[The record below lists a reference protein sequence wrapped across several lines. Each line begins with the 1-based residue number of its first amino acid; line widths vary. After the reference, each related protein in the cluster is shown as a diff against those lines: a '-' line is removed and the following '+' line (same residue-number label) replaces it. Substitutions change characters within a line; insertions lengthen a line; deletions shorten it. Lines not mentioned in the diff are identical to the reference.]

1 MKDLPIDRII
11 PEEYHCKSKL
21 CEFWSGWWNFMGNWN
36 EPMPF
41 PEHRRKQAEESWL
54 PPIIWWQIF
63 RNPLH
68 NFCHYWIGITPLG
81 PRYCWILPEAA
92 GWVRT
97 TNPQKGP
104 WQYSYWS
111 KPNSWF
117 KLPFLNFDNDNWQF
131 YIGWLSRGNFGMALR
146 KKEK

>member
-1 MKDLPIDRII
+1 MKDLPIDRVI
-11 PEEYHCKSKL
+11 PEEYHCKGKF
-21 CEFWSGWWNFMGNWN
+21 CEFFSHYLNPLGNWE

-54 PPIIWWQIF
+54 PAGLYWLI
-63 RNPLH
+63 RNPFS
-68 NFCHYWIGITPLG
+68 NFCHHWIGITPLG

-92 GWVRT
+92 GWIRT
-97 TNPQKGP
+97 VNPQKGP